1 MKKIAVAIVVV
12 VVAVV
17 VAVNFKPHS
26 EGDIFAFKN
35 AGNTCI
41 HDAWLARSQV
51 RDGSRGF
58 SLRLVVTSTFVS
70 AATYH
75 IPSQNTHEHADP
87 TALLFSRFRLS
98 SPLVRRSRTAC
109 GLILR
114 GGVLMGRLDQGRGS
128 ELLREADY
136 SVPEVWTILRPMHTG
151 YMVPCNVDAVFPTV
165 AKRLFAISLEANA
178 NPSLKND
185 LPAPVP
191 LLPE

>member
-1 MKKIAVAIVVV
+1 
-12 VVAVV
+12 
-17 VAVNFKPHS
+17 
-26 EGDIFAFKN
+26 
-35 AGNTCI
+35 
-41 HDAWLARSQV
+41 
-51 RDGSRGF
+51 
-58 SLRLVVTSTFVS
+58 
-70 AATYH
+70 
-75 IPSQNTHEHADP
+75 
-87 TALLFSRFRLS
+87 
-98 SPLVRRSRTAC
+98 
-109 GLILR
+109 
-114 GGVLMGRLDQGRGS
+114 MGRLDQGRGS